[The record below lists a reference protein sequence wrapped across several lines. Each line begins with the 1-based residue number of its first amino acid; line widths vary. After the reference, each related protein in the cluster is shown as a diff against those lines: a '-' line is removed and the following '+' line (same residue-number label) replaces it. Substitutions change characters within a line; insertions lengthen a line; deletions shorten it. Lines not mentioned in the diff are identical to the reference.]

1 MLIYLH
7 IPFCDSKCHY
17 CAFNSYVDKFYL
29 KETYMEAII
38 KQLKLEL
45 SIFKPRKNS
54 IKSLFIGGGT
64 PSAIKPKLYDSFFKM
79 IKPYLK
85 ENAEITTEANP
96 NSASPA
102 WLEGMKKLGA
112 NRISF
117 GVQSFNEEKLK
128 FLGRNHDRNSAI
140 KAVKNAEKAGFKNIS
155 IDLIYGTKIDNEN
168 LLSSDLLTAKQLPI
182 NHLSSY
188 SLTIEKN
195 TAFYKKTGVAK
206 DSLPL
211 AKFFINKIK
220 NMGLPQ
226 YEISNFG
233 TYQSIHNL
241 GYWDQDDYIGIGAG
255 AVGFFKNRRFYPSQE
270 IESYISNPLYRK
282 EESLSKNDLHVERI
296 FLGLRSKIGIPKNEF
311 NNKELKNIDILIKS
325 GNLKCEKNRI
335 FNTNYLLS
343 DELALFISS

>member
-17 CAFNSYVDKFYL
+17 CAFNSYVDKFHL
-29 KETYMEAII
+29 KKLYMEAII

-45 SIFKPRKNS
+45 SIFKPEKNS

-64 PSAIKPKLYDSFFKM
+64 PSTVDPKIYSSFFE
-79 IKPYLK
+79 ILRPYLK

-96 NSASPA
+96 NSASFD
-102 WLEGMKKLGA
+102 WLKGMIKLGV

-128 FLGRNHDRNSAI
+128 FLGRNHNQKSAI
-140 KAVKNAEKAGFKNIS
+140 RAVKNAKKVGFKNIS
-155 IDLIYGTKIDNEN
+155 IDLIYGTNLDNKN
-168 LLSSDLLTAKQLPI
+168 LLSSDLLVAKTLPI
-182 NHLSSY
+182 NHLSAY
-188 SLTIEKN
+188 SLTIEQN
-195 TAFYKKTGVAK
+195 TMFFKKPHVAK

-211 AKFFINKIK
+211 AKFFINEIK
-220 NMGLPQ
+220 NINLPQ

-241 GYWDQDDYIGIGAG
+241 GYWKQDDYIGIGAG
-255 AVGFFKNRRFYPSQE
+255 AVGFLKNMRFYPSKD

-282 EESLSKNDLHVERI
+282 IENLSKNDLHVERL
-296 FLGLRSKIGIPKNEF
+296 FLGLRSKIGIPKDEF
-311 NNKELKNIDILIKS
+311 NNKELTNVNILIKS
-325 GNLKCEKNRI
+325 KNLKSIGDRV
-335 FNTNYLLS
+335 FNTDYLLS
-343 DELALFISS
+343 DELALFISA

>member
-45 SIFKPRKNS
+45 SIFKPKKNS

-64 PSAIKPKLYDSFFKM
+64 PSSVKPKLYDNFFKI

-96 NSASPA
+96 NSASLS
-102 WLEGMKKLGA
+102 WLEGMKKLGV

-128 FLGRNHDRNSAI
+128 FLGRNHDRI
-140 KAVKNAEKAGFKNIS
+140 KALQAVKNAQKAGFKNIS
-155 IDLIYGTKIDNEN
+155 IDLIYGTDLDNEN
-168 LLSSDLLTAKQLPI
+168 LLLSDLLIAKKLPI
-182 NHLSSY
+182 NHLSAY

-195 TAFYKKTGVAK
+195 TKFYMKPGVAK

-211 AKFFINKIK
+211 AKFFINKIE

-241 GYWDQDDYIGIGAG
+241 GYWSQDDYIGIGAG
-255 AVGFFKNRRFYPSQE
+255 AVGFLKNMRFYPSKE

-282 EESLSKNDLHVERI
+282 EESLSKNDLHVERL
-296 FLGLRSKIGIPKNEF
+296 FLGLRSKIGIPKDEF
-311 NNKELKNIDILIKS
+311 NSKELKNIDILIKS
-325 GNLKCEKNRI
+325 KNLKYEGDRI
-335 FNTNYLLS
+335 FNTDYLLS
-343 DELALFISS
+343 DELALFITD